1 MTKIVNINQFVKLS
15 SDPTETTE
23 WKVQNV
29 LGKIKSK
36 FSPDEYKQLCPTG

>member
-1 MTKIVNINQFVKLS
+1 MTKILNINQFVKLS
-15 SDPTETTE
+15 SDPTEATE
-23 WKVQNV
+23 RKVQNV